1 MDFKEFYFKHY
12 KLFILVPVFM
22 LLISVFIIYSTYNEI
37 GDIINKDI
45 SLKGGV
51 SLTIISDKDTTG
63 LEQYLSQKFNQ
74 GFAVRK
80 LAEFGSDKQ
89 IGFVVE
95 ASDVKSDDVIKAI
108 EERLQIELDDNNLSI
123 EETGST
129 LGEGFYRQML
139 KAILFAFLFMAIVVF
154 ITFRNVIPS
163 LAVMMSGIF
172 DLAATIA
179 VLDLIGLKIST
190 AGVAALLLILGYSID
205 TDVVLTT
212 RTLKRKEGEVNA
224 RIINAFKTGLTMAV
238 TTFIALLIGYLI
250 TNSYV
255 VKEMFLIIMIGLVF
269 DIIIT
274 WIFNAGIL
282 KWYLEKKGDSNA

>member
-12 KLFILVPVFM
+12 KLFILVPVLM
-22 LLISVFIIYSTYNEI
+22 LLISVFIIYSTYSEI
-37 GDIINKDI
+37 GDIVNKDI

-51 SLTIISDKDTTG
+51 SLTIISDKDITG
-63 LEQYLSQKFNQ
+63 LEEHLTEKFNQ

-95 ASDVKSDDVIKAI
+95 ASDVKSDEIIKAI
-108 EERLQIELDDNNLSI
+108 KERLQIELDDNDLSI

-163 LAVMMSGIF
+163 LAVMMSGVF

-205 TDVVLTT
+205 TDIVLTT

-224 RIINAFKTGLTMAV
+224 RIINAFKTGLTMAA
-238 TTFIALLIGYLI
+238 TTFIALLIGYII

-274 WIFNAGIL
+274 WVFNAGIL
-282 KWYLEKKGDSNA
+282 KWYLEKKGDLNA

>member
-12 KLFILVPVFM
+12 KLFILVPVLM
-22 LLISVFIIYSTYNEI
+22 LLISVFIIYSTYSEI
-37 GDIINKDI
+37 GDIVNKDI

-51 SLTIISDKDTTG
+51 SLTIISDKDITG
-63 LEQYLSQKFNQ
+63 LEEHLTEKFNEA
-74 GFAVRK
+74 FAIRK
-80 LAEFGSDKQ
+80 LGEFGSDNQ

-95 ASDVKSDDVIKAI
+95 ASDVDSDEVINAI
-108 EERLQIELDDNNLSI
+108 EERLQIELSNNNLSV

-163 LAVMMSGIF
+163 LAVMMSGVF

-205 TDVVLTT
+205 TDIVLTT

-224 RIINAFKTGLTMAV
+224 RIINAFKTGLTMAA
-238 TTFIALLIGYLI
+238 TTFIALLIGYII

>member
-1 MDFKEFYFKHY
+1 MNLKEFYFKHY

-22 LLISVFIIYSTYNEI
+22 LLMSVFVIYSTYNEI
-37 GDIINKDI
+37 GDIVHKDI

-51 SLTIISDKDTTG
+51 SLTIISDKDITG
-63 LEQYLSQKFNQ
+63 LEEYLTEKFNEA
-74 GFAVRK
+74 FAIRK
-80 LAEFGSDKQ
+80 LGEFGSDNQ

-95 ASDVKSDDVIKAI
+95 ASDVKSDEIIKAI
-108 EERLQIELDDNNLSI
+108 EERLQIELNDNNLSV

-163 LAVMMSGIF
+163 LAVMMSGVF

-205 TDVVLTT
+205 TDIVLTT

-224 RIINAFKTGLTMAV
+224 RIINAFKTGLTMAA
-238 TTFIALLIGYLI
+238 TTFIALLIGYVV